1 MEVNAKE
8 NIMTRISTFC
18 LVSGTLAMV
27 GTVAVLGLTANA
39 AAQVY
44 PSRPITMIV
53 PFAAGGPTDAVARV
67 MSDVMTRSLGN
78 NIVVENVTGASG
90 SIGVGRAAH
99 AAGDGY
105 TLLLG
110 LWSTNV
116 NNGAIYDLPYD
127 LLKDF
132 EPIALLPNN
141 PMLVVSNNAV
151 PAKSL
156 KDLIAWAKA
165 SPTPVTAGTA
175 GAGSGTHVA
184 GVYFEKLTG
193 AHLQFVPYDGTGPA
207 LRDLIA
213 GHIDM
218 IIDQVSN
225 SMQQVREGQIRAYA
239 VTAKTRLVAAP
250 DIPTVDEAGL
260 PGLYI
265 NTWYGMW
272 APAGTPH
279 DIVAKINRAVVA
291 ALADSNVRKRF
302 AYIGLEVPPAEQQ
315 TPEALGTLQRAEI
328 AKWWPI
334 IKAAG
339 IKAE

>member
-8 NIMTRISTFC
+8 NIMTRIATFC
-18 LVSGTLAMV
+18 VVSSTLAMV
-27 GTVAVLGLTANA
+27 GTVAVLGLA
-39 AAQVY
+39 ASAAVEVY
-44 PSRPITMIV
+44 PSQPITMIV
-53 PFAAGGPTDAVARV
+53 PFAAGGPTDAVARII
-67 MSDVMTRSLGN
+67 SDVMGRSLGKD
-78 NIVVENVTGASG
+78 IVVENVTGASG
-90 SIGVGRAAH
+90 SVGVGRVAH
-99 AAGDGY
+99 AAADGS

-116 NNGAIYDLPYD
+116 LNGAIYDLPYD

-156 KDLIAWAKA
+156 KDLIAWTKA

-193 AHLQFVPYDGTGPA
+193 AHLQFVPYSGTGPA

-239 VTAKTRLVAAP
+239 ITAKTRLAAAP

-265 NTWYGMW
+265 NTWYGIW
-272 APAGTPH
+272 APAGTPN
-279 DIVAKINRAVVA
+279 DVIVTINRAVVA
-291 ALADSNVRKRF
+291 ALADANVRKRF
-302 AYIGLEVPPAEQQ
+302 AYIGIDVPPAEQQ
-315 TPEALGTLQRAEI
+315 TPEALGLLQRAEI
-328 AKWWPI
+328 DKWWPI
-334 IKAAG
+334 IKASG

>member
-1 MEVNAKE
+1 MP
-8 NIMTRISTFC
+8 MSRII
-18 LVSGTLAMV
+18 LAVV
-27 GTVAVLGLTANA
+27 GTVAVLGLAASA

-53 PFAAGGPTDAVARV
+53 PFAAGGPSDTVAHV
-67 MSDVMTRSLGN
+67 MSDVMSRSLGK
-78 NIVVENVTGASG
+78 NIVIENVTGASG
-90 SIGVGRAAH
+90 SVGVGRVAH

-110 LWSTNV
+110 IWSTNV
-116 NNGAIYDLPYD
+116 INGAIYDLPYD

-132 EPIALLPNN
+132 KPVALLPNN

-151 PAKSL
+151 PAKNL
-156 KDLIAWAKA
+156 KDLVVWAKA
-165 SPTPVTAGTA
+165 SPTPVRAGTA

-184 GVYFEKLTG
+184 GVYFEKRAG
-193 AHLQFVPYDGTGPA
+193 VHLQFVPYPGTGPA

-213 GHIDM
+213 GHIGM
-218 IIDQVSN
+218 IVDQTSN

-239 VTAKTRLVAAP
+239 VTAKTRLAAAP
-250 DIPTVDEAGL
+250 EIPTVDEAGL

-265 NTWYGMW
+265 NTWYGIW
-272 APAGTPH
+272 APAGTP
-279 DIVAKINRAVVA
+279 DDVIAEINRAVVA

-302 AYIGLEVPPAEQQ
+302 AYIGLEVPPADQQ
-315 TPEALGTLQRAEI
+315 TPEALGMLQRAEI
-328 AKWWPI
+328 EKWWPI

>member
-1 MEVNAKE
+1 
-8 NIMTRISTFC
+8 MTRISTFRV
-18 LVSGTLAMV
+18 VSSTLAMV
-27 GTVAVLGLTANA
+27 GFVAALGLAAST

-53 PFAAGGPTDAVARV
+53 PFAAGGPSDAVARV
-67 MSDVMTRSLGN
+67 MSTVMSRSLGQ
-78 NIVVENVTGASG
+78 NIVIENVTGASG
-90 SIGVGRAAH
+90 SVGVGRVAH

-110 LWSTNV
+110 IWSTNV
-116 NNGAIYDLPYD
+116 INGAIYDLPYD

-132 EPIALLPNN
+132 EPVALLPNN

-156 KDLIAWAKA
+156 KDLVVWAKA
-165 SPTPVTAGTA
+165 NPTPVTAGTA
-175 GAGSGTHVA
+175 GPGSGTHVA

-193 AHLQFVPYDGTGPA
+193 AHLQFVPYPGTGPA

-218 IIDQVSN
+218 IVDQASN
-225 SMQQVREGQIRAYA
+225 SMQQAREGQIRAYA
-239 VTAKTRLVAAP
+239 VTAKTRLAAAP

-265 NTWYGMW
+265 NTWYGLW

-279 DIVAKINRAVVA
+279 DVIAKINRAAVA
-291 ALADSNVRKRF
+291 ALADANVRRRF
-302 AYIGLEVPPAEQQ
+302 AYMGLEIPPAEQQ
-315 TPEALGTLQRAEI
+315 TPEALGILQRAEI
-328 AKWWPI
+328 EKWWPI
-334 IKAAG
+334 IKASG

>member
-1 MEVNAKE
+1 MKVNAKE
-8 NIMTRISTFC
+8 KIMTRISTFC
-18 LVSGTLAMV
+18 VVSSTLAMV
-27 GTVAVLGLTANA
+27 GTVAVLGLTASA
-39 AAQVY
+39 AAQAY

-67 MSDVMTRSLGN
+67 ISDVMTRSLGN
-78 NIVVENVTGASG
+78 NIVIENVTGASG
-90 SIGVGRAAH
+90 SIGVGRVAH

-193 AHLQFVPYDGTGPA
+193 AHLQFVPYGGTGPA

-225 SMQQVREGQIRAYA
+225 SMQEVREGQIRAYA
-239 VTAKTRLVAAP
+239 VTAKTRLAAAL

-279 DIVAKINRAVVA
+279 DIIAKINRAVVA
-291 ALADSNVRKRF
+291 ALADSNVCKRF
-302 AYIGLEVPPAEQQ
+302 AYMGLEVPPPEQQ
-315 TPEALGTLQRAEI
+315 TPEALGMLQRAEI
-328 AKWWPI
+328 EKWWPI
-334 IKAAG
+334 IKASG

>member
-18 LVSGTLAMV
+18 VVSSTLAAV
-27 GTVAVLGLTANA
+27 GTVAVLGLAVST

-67 MSDVMTRSLGN
+67 MSDAMTRLLGN
-78 NIVVENVTGASG
+78 NIVVENVIGASG
-90 SIGVGRAAH
+90 SIGVGRVAH

-151 PAKSL
+151 PAKTL
-156 KDLIAWAKA
+156 EELIAWAKA
-165 SPTPVTAGTA
+165 SPTPL
-175 GAGSGTHVA
+175 
-184 GVYFEKLTG
+184 K
-193 AHLQFVPYDGTGPA
+193 
-207 LRDLIA
+207 
-213 GHIDM
+213 
-218 IIDQVSN
+218 
-225 SMQQVREGQIRAYA
+225 
-239 VTAKTRLVAAP
+239 
-250 DIPTVDEAGL
+250 
-260 PGLYI
+260 
-265 NTWYGMW
+265 
-272 APAGTPH
+272 
-279 DIVAKINRAVVA
+279 
-291 ALADSNVRKRF
+291 
-302 AYIGLEVPPAEQQ
+302 
-315 TPEALGTLQRAEI
+315 
-328 AKWWPI
+328 
-334 IKAAG
+334 
-339 IKAE
+339 

>member
-1 MEVNAKE
+1 MP
-8 NIMTRISTFC
+8 IRTSI
-18 LVSGTLAMV
+18 LATV
-27 GTVAVLGLTANA
+27 GIVAILGVAANA
-39 AAQVY
+39 AAQPY
-44 PSRPITMIV
+44 PSRPITIIV
-53 PFAAGGPTDAVARV
+53 PFAAGGPTDTVARV
-67 MSDVMTRSLGN
+67 MSNVMSRSLGQ
-78 NIVVENVTGASG
+78 NIVVQNITGESG
-90 SIGVGRAAH
+90 SVGVGRVAH

-116 NNGAIYDLPYD
+116 INGATYDLHYD

-132 EPIALLPNN
+132 EPIAQLPSN
-141 PMLVVSNNAV
+141 PMLIVSKNAV
-151 PAKSL
+151 PAKNL

-165 SPTPVTAGTA
+165 SPTPVMAGTA
-175 GAGSGTHVA
+175 GPGSGTHVA

-193 AHLQFVPYDGTGPA
+193 THLQFVSYRGTGPA
-207 LRDLIA
+207 LNDLVA

-218 IIDQVSN
+218 IIDQASN

-239 VTAKTRLVAAP
+239 VTAKTRLAAAP

-260 PGLYI
+260 PDLYI
-265 NTWYGMW
+265 TTWYGMW

-279 DIVAKINRAVVA
+279 DIIAKINRAVVA
-291 ALADSNVRKRF
+291 TLADANVSRRF
-302 AYIGLEVPPAEQQ
+302 AYNGFDIPPATQQ
-315 TPEALGTLQRAEI
+315 TPEALGALQRAEI
-328 AKWWPI
+328 EKWWPI

>member
-1 MEVNAKE
+1 MS
-8 NIMTRISTFC
+8 RIIPAVVETI
-18 LVSGTLAMV
+18 
-27 GTVAVLGLTANA
+27 AVLALAALGLAGSVG
-39 AAQVY
+39 AQVY
-44 PSRPITMIV
+44 PSGPITMIV
-53 PFAAGGPTDAVARV
+53 PFAAGGPSDVVARV
-67 MSDVMTRSLGN
+67 MSDVMSRSLGKD
-78 NIVVENVTGASG
+78 IVVENVTGASG
-90 SIGVGRAAH
+90 SVGVGRVAH
-99 AAGDGY
+99 AAADGY

-116 NNGAIYDLPYD
+116 LNGAIYNLPYD

-132 EPIALLPNN
+132 EPIAVLPNN

-156 KDLIAWAKA
+156 KDLITWATA
-165 SPTPVTAGTA
+165 SPTPVRAGTA
-175 GAGSGTHVA
+175 GVGSGTHVG
-184 GVYFEKLTG
+184 GVYFAKLTG
-193 AHLQFVPYDGTGPA
+193 AQLQFVPYSGTGPA
-207 LRDLIA
+207 LRDLVA

-218 IIDQVSN
+218 IIDQASN
-225 SMQQVREGQIRAYA
+225 SIQQVREGQIRAYA
-239 VTAKTRLVAAP
+239 VTAKARLAVAP

-272 APAGTPH
+272 APAGTPR
-279 DIVAKINRAVVA
+279 DVIAKIDRAVVD

-315 TPEALGTLQRAEI
+315 TPEALGTLQRVEI

-339 IKAE
+339 IRAE

>member
-1 MEVNAKE
+1 VPMS
-8 NIMTRISTFC
+8 RII
-18 LVSGTLAMV
+18 LAMV
-27 GTVAVLGLTANA
+27 VTAAVSGPAGSA

-44 PSRPITMIV
+44 PSQPITLIV
-53 PFAAGGPTDAVARV
+53 PFAAGGPSDTVAHV
-67 MSDVMTRSLGN
+67 MSDVMSRSLGR

-90 SIGVGRAAH
+90 SVGVGRVAH

-110 LWSTNV
+110 IWSTNV
-116 NNGAIYDLPYD
+116 INGAIYDLPYD

-151 PAKSL
+151 PANSL
-156 KDLIAWAKA
+156 KDFIAWTKA

-175 GAGSGTHVA
+175 GAGSGTHIA

-193 AHLQFVPYDGTGPA
+193 AHLQFMPYGGSGPA
-207 LRDLIA
+207 LHDLVA

-218 IIDQVSN
+218 IVDQVSN
-225 SMQQVREGQIRAYA
+225 SLQQVREGQIRAYA
-239 VTAKTRLVAAP
+239 VTAKTRLAAAP

-265 NTWYGMW
+265 NTWYGIW
-272 APAGTPH
+272 APAGTPP
-279 DIVAKINRAVVA
+279 DIIAKIDRAVVA
-291 ALADSNVRKRF
+291 ALADANVRKRF
-302 AYIGLEVPPAEQQ
+302 GYMGLEIPPAEQQ

-328 AKWWPI
+328 EKWWPI
-334 IKAAG
+334 IRAAG

>member
-1 MEVNAKE
+1 MP
-8 NIMTRISTFC
+8 ISRIA
-18 LVSGTLAMV
+18 LAMF
-27 GTVAVLGLTANA
+27 GTVAVLGLA
-39 AAQVY
+39 ASAGAQDY

-53 PFAAGGPTDAVARV
+53 PFAAGGPTDTVARV
-67 MSDVMTRSLGN
+67 VSGVMSRSLGR

-90 SIGVGRAAH
+90 SVGVGRVAH
-99 AAGDGY
+99 AAADGY

-116 NNGAIYDLPYD
+116 INGAVYDLPYD

-141 PMLVVSNNAV
+141 PMLVVSGNAV

-156 KDLIAWAKA
+156 KGLIRLAKA
-165 SPTPVTAGTA
+165 SPTPLKAGTA

-184 GVYFEKLTG
+184 GIYFEQLTG
-193 AHLQFVPYDGTGPA
+193 AHLQFVAYAGTGPA
-207 LRDLIA
+207 LHDLIS
-213 GHIDM
+213 GQIDM
-218 IIDQVSN
+218 IVDQASN

-239 VTAKTRLVAAP
+239 VTAKTRLAAAP

-302 AYIGLEVPPAEQQ
+302 AYIGLQIPPAEQQ
-315 TPEALGTLQRAEI
+315 TPESLGTLQRAEI
-328 AKWWPI
+328 EKWWPI
-334 IKAAG
+334 IKKAG
-339 IKAE
+339 IKASQAEIP

>member
-1 MEVNAKE
+1 
-8 NIMTRISTFC
+8 
-18 LVSGTLAMV
+18 
-27 GTVAVLGLTANA
+27 
-39 AAQVY
+39 
-44 PSRPITMIV
+44 MIV

-67 MSDVMTRSLGN
+67 MSDVMSRSLGK
-78 NIVVENVTGASG
+78 NIVVENITGASG
-90 SIGVGRAAH
+90 SVGVGHVAH

-116 NNGAIYDLPYD
+116 INGAVYDLSYD

-156 KDLIAWAKA
+156 EDLIAWAKA
-165 SPTPVTAGTA
+165 SPTTVAAGTA
-175 GAGSGTHVA
+175 GVGSGTHVA

-193 AHLQFVPYDGTGPA
+193 AHLEFVPYRGTGPA
-207 LRDLIA
+207 LHDLIA

-218 IIDQVSN
+218 IVDQVSN
-225 SMQQVREGQIRAYA
+225 SMQQVREGQIRAA

-279 DIVAKINRAVVA
+279 DIVARINRAVVA
-291 ALADSNVRKRF
+291 ALADPIVRKRF

-328 AKWWPI
+328 AKWWPN

>member
-1 MEVNAKE
+1 
-8 NIMTRISTFC
+8 MTRISTFC
-18 LVSGTLAMV
+18 VVSSTLAMV
-27 GTVAVLGLTANA
+27 GTAAVLAFAASA
-39 AAQVY
+39 AAPVF

-53 PFAAGGPTDAVARV
+53 PFAAGGPTDAVARM
-67 MSDVMTRSLGN
+67 MSEVMTRSLGN
-78 NIVVENVTGASG
+78 NVVVENVTGASG
-90 SIGVGRAAH
+90 SIGVGRVAH

-156 KDLIAWAKA
+156 KDLIAWTKA
-165 SPTPVTAGTA
+165 SPTPITAGTA

-193 AHLQFVPYDGTGPA
+193 AHLQFVPYGGSGPA

-239 VTAKTRLVAAP
+239 VTAKTRLAAAP

-272 APAGTPH
+272 APAGTPP
-279 DIVAKINRAVVA
+279 DIIAKINRAVVA

-302 AYIGLEVPPAEQQ
+302 AYMGLEVPPAEQQ
-315 TPEALGTLQRAEI
+315 TPEALGMLQRAEI
-328 AKWWPI
+328 EKWWPI
-334 IKAAG
+334 IKASG